1 MLPVIVNAQKEILKK
16 DQQIESLQI
25 LYKNGQKELSQT
37 KIELSVAKSY
47 INTLPTQQ
55 EVVKLKVIIK

>member
-1 MLPVIVNAQKEILKK
+1 
-16 DQQIESLQI
+16 
-25 LYKNGQKELSQT
+25 LYENGQKELSQT

-55 EVVKLKVIIK
+55 EVVKLKVNI

>member
-1 MLPVIVNAQKEILKK
+1 VNAQKEILKK

-25 LYKNGQKELSQT
+25 LCENGQRELSQT

-55 EVVKLKVIIK
+55 KVVKLKVVIK